1 MPLSHRFFRLDEC
14 CIQAFFSYFDKT
26 LWIQI
31 KALCQVTRDPYTAG
45 IGGQDG
51 MPVWPLNPD
60 GELLNGLTGAGR
72 VGSLNHDD
80 RIDYI
85 IMITCFAEQV
95 AQPFHDKTLACS
107 QCLRISGDRKQHG

>member
-1 MPLSHRFFRLDEC
+1 MPLSHRFFRVDEC
-14 CIQAFFSYFDKT
+14 CIQAFFSLFDKT

-31 KALCQVTRDPYTAG
+31 IALCQVTCDPYTAG
-45 IGGQDG
+45 IRGQDG

-60 GELLNGLTGAGR
+60 GELLNGLAGTGR

-85 IMITCFAEQV
+85 IMITCFEKQIT
-95 AQPFHDKTLACS
+95 QPLHDKSKARS
-107 QCLRISGDRKQHG
+107 QHLRISR